1 MLHVQPKIG
10 SLIFIAVL
18 ITLWILSILLVNP
31 VGDFPLNDDWYY
43 GKTVWTLVKDGEI
56 KFTGWNSMTLISHV
70 LYGSLFSILLGNSF
84 TILRMSTLLLGLAG
98 ILGTYM
104 LLREVKAAKSVAF
117 IGSLIVMFN
126 PIYYELSYTFMTDVT
141 FYSFTVLSTLFFV
154 RGIGRENKYD
164 IIAGTLFACL
174 ATLTRQMGLVVPL
187 SFGIAYVV
195 RNGLRKKT
203 LLTAVFPIVISLGSL
218 ISFENWLKATDR
230 LPKNYSFGYDLINQ
244 YMSAGLIEIIQNVFT
259 NVVTAFTY
267 YGLFLSPLIIMIVPE
282 EIRNW
287 LKNKLYYRFIIY
299 LVITAAFSTVLI
311 LNGRLMPLTGNILF
325 DLGLGPNTLMDSYIL
340 GIRSF
345 PKAPEHMWLVLTA
358 AGVILGSF
366 LMQKMFLLLVEF
378 INSLKKGS
386 LNRQW
391 LSVFAISGITV
402 YLTPFII
409 TIFFDRWLISILPL
423 LIIVIIEKSK
433 NNESYFKKI
442 YAYIGMFILI
452 VYAIFSVGAT
462 HDYLSW
468 NRARWE
474 AIHFLEQQNFT
485 HRDIDGGFEYNGFY
499 GYDPDY
505 KAKRGKS
512 YWWVDNDFFIIAF
525 SKIPGL
531 KVIKTYSYRKWIP
544 YGQEHIFVL
553 MK

>member
-1 MLHVQPKIG
+1 
-10 SLIFIAVL
+10 
-18 ITLWILSILLVNP
+18 
-31 VGDFPLNDDWYY
+31 
-43 GKTVWTLVKDGEI
+43 
-56 KFTGWNSMTLISHV
+56 
-70 LYGSLFSILLGNSF
+70 
-84 TILRMSTLLLGLAG
+84 
-98 ILGTYM
+98 
-104 LLREVKAAKSVAF
+104 
-117 IGSLIVMFN
+117 
-126 PIYYELSYTFMTDVT
+126 MTDVT

-345 PKAPEHMWLVLTA
+345 PKAPEHMWLLLTA

-423 LIIVIIEKSK
+423 LIILIIEKSK
-433 NNESYFKKI
+433 NNESYFTIKKN
-442 YAYIGMFILI
+442 
-452 VYAIFSVGAT
+452 
-462 HDYLSW
+462 HK
-468 NRARWE
+468 
-474 AIHFLEQQNFT
+474 FL
-485 HRDIDGGFEYNGFY
+485 
-499 GYDPDY
+499 
-505 KAKRGKS
+505 
-512 YWWVDNDFFIIAF
+512 
-525 SKIPGL
+525 
-531 KVIKTYSYRKWIP
+531 
-544 YGQEHIFVL
+544 
-553 MK
+553 